1 MYISLFYNQGSSNK
15 VYNLDI
21 RQVDDSFEL
30 YAVYGRVGKPMRQNL
45 IDCFDT
51 IEGATEEAERRAH
64 LKKLKGYAEDSN
76 TQVSQ
81 VLDTGLPTTDILPQ
95 LANPIKDEA
104 KLRKWIEEHDICMQ
118 VKHDGERRIAGV
130 ENGVVVASNRRGQGV
145 TLHPAI
151 AAELLHVYRDYLGEK
166 DFLLD
171 GEDMGDCFIVF
182 DVIKWA
188 GTDVRELSYANR
200 FGWVLDANIWSPF
213 QYSVGPILLD
223 EPVWPSAV
231 VDEDVDGDDLDH
243 VAVENFRFVNHFEEG
258 IILRDAGAAY
268 TAGRPNSGGPIIK
281 LKNVASATVVASQRN
296 GSKRSIEMALGD
308 LPIGNVTIPPNYDIP
323 EPGELIEV
331 EYLYAYRRGCLYQ
344 PVYKGPRPDKE
355 FPDAYDSLRWKDD
368 S

>member
-1 MYISLFYNQGSSNK
+1 
-15 VYNLDI
+15 
-21 RQVDDSFEL
+21 
-30 YAVYGRVGKPMRQNL
+30 
-45 IDCFDT
+45 
-51 IEGATEEAERRAH
+51 
-64 LKKLKGYAEDSN
+64 
-76 TQVSQ
+76 
-81 VLDTGLPTTDILPQ
+81 
-95 LANPIKDEA
+95 
-104 KLRKWIEEHDICMQ
+104 MQ

-231 VDEDVDGDDLDH
+231 VDEDVDGD
-243 VAVENFRFVNHFEEG
+243 NHFEEG